1 MIIGAGFLLC
11 LGGFL
16 RRGNHV
22 SIHFSVGGSFTSS
35 GYPHVS
41 LPGCLAFPGLLS
53 SFSSLGLG
61 DGAPAMPGTGD
72 CCLLGKVQSYSS
84 PDSGI
89 SWGSV
94 DSTLFRASPSQSRVV
109 KLCSTTKEFLSNDR
123 QPLPCGEGCQEFCL
137 P

>member
-1 MIIGAGFLLC
+1 MIIGAEFLLR

-22 SIHFSVGGSFTSS
+22 SIHSSVEGSFTSS

-41 LPGCLAFPGLLS
+41 LPGHLAFPGLLS
-53 SFSSLGLG
+53 SFSSPGLG
-61 DGAPAMPGTGD
+61 DGAPAVPGTGD
-72 CCLLGKVQSYSS
+72 CCLLGKVQSCSS

-89 SWGSV
+89 SWGFL

-109 KLCSTTKEFLSNDR
+109 KLGSSVEEFLSNDR
-123 QPLPCGEGCQEFCL
+123 QPLLCGEGC
-137 P
+137 

>member
-1 MIIGAGFLLC
+1 MIIGTGFLLR

-41 LPGCLAFPGLLS
+41 LLGRLVFPGLLS

-61 DGAPAMPGTGD
+61 DGVPAMPGTGD
-72 CCLLGKVQSYSS
+72 CCLLGKVQFYSS

-89 SWGSV
+89 SWGPL
-94 DSTLFRASPSQSRVV
+94 DFTFFRASPSQSRVV
-109 KLCSTTKEFLSNDR
+109 KLCSTVEEFLSNDR
-123 QPLPCGEGCQEFCL
+123 QPLLCGEGC
-137 P
+137 